1 MPKPAMQTSIHGR
14 RFGLSAVSDLIFN
27 DANAKLQDAVL
38 EPLARTRIELTAV
51 QMRAGF
57 SGPTELIAAPGA
69 GFTILVEK
77 LTVSKA
83 AGTAFG
89 GIAAGEDLIIVHS
102 AGTDPLV
109 TTIETTG
116 FLDSVADEV
125 RIARGVDVTGCYDLQ
140 ALANTAVDYELL
152 IGDITLGAP
161 VVFDIQYHIVDLTAL
176 VA

>member
-14 RFGLSAVSDLIFN
+14 RFGLSNVSDLIFN

-51 QMRAGF
+51 QIRAGF

-69 GFTILVEK
+69 GYALLLEK

-89 GIAAGEDLIIVHS
+89 GIAAGEDLIVVHS
-102 AGTDPLV
+102 GGTDPLV

-116 FLDSVADEV
+116 FLDQTTDEM
-125 RIARGVDVTGCYDLQ
+125 RIARAVDVSGTYDLT
-140 ALANTAVDYELL
+140 ALANTAIDYELL
-152 IGDITLGAP
+152 VGDITLGGP
-161 VVFDIQYHIVDLTAL
+161 VVFDLQYHVVDLTAL
-176 VA
+176 LG